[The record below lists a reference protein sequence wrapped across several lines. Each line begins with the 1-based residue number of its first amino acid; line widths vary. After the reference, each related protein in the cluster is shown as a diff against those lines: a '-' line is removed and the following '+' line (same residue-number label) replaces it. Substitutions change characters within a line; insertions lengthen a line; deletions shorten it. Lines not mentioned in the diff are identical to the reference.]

1 MIWILLLL
9 LPLAVANIRLTY
21 PPSRYQLLNH
31 SIDNRKFQQPCGIS
45 KDPKDIVTWLPSGAD
60 INITWLQLAS
70 HNGKL
75 RLELLNEMD
84 QMIAVLSPIT
94 RTDSDS
100 AALKTSATVM
110 LPKNYECYGCVIR
123 IMQQEIG
130 KNYSS
135 YSCADVNIVN
145 EIPDGDTCLHN
156 GKRKYG
162 ICECDTHSSGDNC
175 QYHDECIDEKDC
187 SNHGRCVEFSND
199 ILTTKQ
205 CFCQRGYFG
214 KTCQHVS
221 QSFMDDSEFLPTL
234 YQMREVGEDNDKIYW
249 RILQN
254 EIEFVLKFKTDSW
267 VGIGWK
273 PKNPDEYCPS
283 LRNIESQEAKL
294 SDDLIT
300 TSSWW
305 TSDTTTTTEEIT
317 TITNEAFSSQ
327 SISNKQ
333 SSHSQKNIK
342 IEKICGE
349 NEEFSH
355 CPEYTR
361 QCEASC
367 DWTKF
372 PETIPNCPRACG
384 TPKCVCKEGF
394 VRSANDNNTCV
405 PFDYCSDE
413 AEIECPINSTWAKC
427 GIACEPTCENMYDT
441 SPCPASCD
449 EPACTC
455 ADNYVRHKQNCI
467 FWGDCPNLEQ
477 RFASDFS
484 TSTPIKTAAIKTK
497 NIVSAS
503 AEIATTKSHK
513 SNIYNNQSEI
523 TTIATVVETESLTC
537 GINETINECG
547 RACETNCSNVYARE
561 KCTQCFRPACACI
574 HGYARLGDR
583 CVYWANCPR
592 ESRRVSSHDRQH
604 NPQSLP
610 RSSISSVITTG
621 ENSNGTESM
630 KSFLKSSNNSRIE
643 IRELNLTDTEA
654 FVKGVNVQSQNISN
668 AKFSTLLESDPG
680 VVGDVCY
687 GDWRWPPDCRDCDY
701 RISWNYL
708 DDTDEIEFSI
718 ETRAPSNWWTGVGF
732 SPTGTMVE
740 ADIIIV
746 KSRNG
751 ELSLH
756 DMYSTEYGVPR
767 EDSKQDV
774 YTPTVIGTHVN
785 GVLRVQFTR
794 KRDTGDRKADHHFSE
809 TNCYKFLF
817 PVSGGRLEPD
827 GQLSKHISI
836 PHVSEEKICIQSCTA
851 PQNLQATSSCDT
863 EYRYPAGCSDTACD
877 YIAKWEYNMARKDVK
892 FEISSKEL
900 GRWTGIG
907 FSRDG
912 QMANSDIYIG
922 WVFEGKAYVTD
933 RFAYGRQLPAID
945 PADRQDIYEIGG
957 KAEDD
962 IQTIT
967 FRRKILPA
975 DTITDFPLNLCYYFL
990 FPIGGG
996 RVLARKSQD
1005 FQNAKTPIGYH
1016 DLYQPKISRTKI
1028 CICDQ
1033 NGVSIASNDGPPAV
1047 RHRRRINEMNMPY
1060 RRKRQ
1065 SQDPF
1070 DIQIDPFSGIDK
1082 MNATILS
1089 EIMEPKLGPE
1099 LKPSDLLFID
1109 STAEVPTSKPESD
1122 SLPMSKIEITI
1133 PNPTTPQQQLKEEKN
1148 EKVDKSMDCVDMV
1161 VGLVNDD
1168 NTSYVR
1174 DYYSISQI
1182 APQTDEFF
1190 GEYDSLTSAIAYQ
1203 QNGITTIIFR
1213 KFLEASDQADRT
1225 ISPKETTVIWMKG
1238 MKSVPISAESIS
1250 QEKATISFL
1259 NSENLRGELTIN
1271 FFGDE
1276 EDELIQLQK
1285 ISHKSECSGNYTYPM
1300 NCTDEKCTY
1309 MINWWTDGK
1318 KISFTLSAKIP
1329 SYHWTGIGFSYDGSM
1344 AHSDII
1350 AVNVMDEGTIKVL
1363 DMFSP
1368 GYSRPKIDSEQD
1380 LFNIRAFY
1388 DQGRIYANFSRYL
1401 ISTDENDISINQCI
1415 YFLYPVNGGL
1425 IDMETNEIG
1434 KHKEA
1439 PIPSRRKICPISCSN
1454 NNLAVKKLPQNE
1466 PLHKAS
1472 LLPEESITAESI
1484 MFDVVLRILNR
1495 EWSPHFANRNTQE
1508 FHQLAV
1514 EVTNEVNGMVKTKF
1528 PQMKVIEIKKFK
1540 EGSVLAFMT
1549 LFSDDEPLPTDY
1561 ELKEYLKKQVKLQS
1575 TEALELEVASVILR
1589 KPEEES
1595 SKKFDKIGNW
1605 IVLSI
1610 GVSLFLIATFL
1621 VCCIISRSR
1630 KVRSDNCNNYN
1641 VHYPMNGYAC
1651 SNNFAVSPLNSKK
1664 SGFENAAYHAT
1675 HSRQFSQATTAS
1687 QNGTSK
1693 GSPNTLEDIPKGV
1706 GETTYQEWLSKVAS
1720 KPGAQQHEEL
1730 SSPSVRHPISRRS
1743 FSGPSYISHTQDA
1756 NNFYGEVRLGPPGY
1770 YRPY

>member
-1 MIWILLLL
+1 
-9 LPLAVANIRLTY
+9 
-21 PPSRYQLLNH
+21 
-31 SIDNRKFQQPCGIS
+31 
-45 KDPKDIVTWLPSGAD
+45 
-60 INITWLQLAS
+60 
-70 HNGKL
+70 
-75 RLELLNEMD
+75 MD

-100 AALKTSATVM
+100 AAFNSNVT
-110 LPKNYECYGCVIR
+110 KNYECYGCVIR

-175 QYHDECIDEKDC
+175 QYHDECIDEKIAVIMED
-187 SNHGRCVEFSND
+187 VL
-199 ILTTKQ
+199 I
-205 CFCQRGYFG
+205 
-214 KTCQHVS
+214 S

-449 EPACTC
+449 EPACT
-455 ADNYVRHKQNCI
+455 
-467 FWGDCPNLEQ
+467 
-477 RFASDFS
+477 S
-484 TSTPIKTAAIKTK
+484 
-497 NIVSAS
+497 
-503 AEIATTKSHK
+503 
-513 SNIYNNQSEI
+513 
-523 TTIATVVETESLTC
+523 TVVETESLTC

-1070 DIQIDPFSGIDK
+1070 DIQIDPF
-1082 MNATILS
+1082 
-1089 EIMEPKLGPE
+1089 
-1099 LKPSDLLFID
+1099 
-1109 STAEVPTSKPESD
+1109 
-1122 SLPMSKIEITI
+1122 
-1133 PNPTTPQQQLKEEKN
+1133 Q
-1148 EKVDKSMDCVDMV
+1148 
-1161 VGLVNDD
+1161 
-1168 NTSYVR
+1168 
-1174 DYYSISQI
+1174 
-1182 APQTDEFF
+1182 
-1190 GEYDSLTSAIAYQ
+1190 
-1203 QNGITTIIFR
+1203 
-1213 KFLEASDQADRT
+1213 
-1225 ISPKETTVIWMKG
+1225 
-1238 MKSVPISAESIS
+1238 ESI
-1250 QEKATISFL
+1250 K
-1259 NSENLRGELTIN
+1259 LRKN
-1271 FFGDE
+1271 P
-1276 EDELIQLQK
+1276 EDE
-1285 ISHKSECSGNYTYPM
+1285 G
-1300 NCTDEKCTY
+1300 
-1309 MINWWTDGK
+1309 
-1318 KISFTLSAKIP
+1318 
-1329 SYHWTGIGFSYDGSM
+1329 
-1344 AHSDII
+1344 
-1350 AVNVMDEGTIKVL
+1350 
-1363 DMFSP
+1363 
-1368 GYSRPKIDSEQD
+1368 
-1380 LFNIRAFY
+1380 
-1388 DQGRIYANFSRYL
+1388 
-1401 ISTDENDISINQCI
+1401 
-1415 YFLYPVNGGL
+1415 
-1425 IDMETNEIG
+1425 
-1434 KHKEA
+1434 
-1439 PIPSRRKICPISCSN
+1439 
-1454 NNLAVKKLPQNE
+1454 
-1466 PLHKAS
+1466 
-1472 LLPEESITAESI
+1472 
-1484 MFDVVLRILNR
+1484 
-1495 EWSPHFANRNTQE
+1495 
-1508 FHQLAV
+1508 
-1514 EVTNEVNGMVKTKF
+1514 
-1528 PQMKVIEIKKFK
+1528 
-1540 EGSVLAFMT
+1540 
-1549 LFSDDEPLPTDY
+1549 
-1561 ELKEYLKKQVKLQS
+1561 
-1575 TEALELEVASVILR
+1575 
-1589 KPEEES
+1589 
-1595 SKKFDKIGNW
+1595 
-1605 IVLSI
+1605 
-1610 GVSLFLIATFL
+1610 
-1621 VCCIISRSR
+1621 
-1630 KVRSDNCNNYN
+1630 
-1641 VHYPMNGYAC
+1641 
-1651 SNNFAVSPLNSKK
+1651 
-1664 SGFENAAYHAT
+1664 
-1675 HSRQFSQATTAS
+1675 
-1687 QNGTSK
+1687 
-1693 GSPNTLEDIPKGV
+1693 
-1706 GETTYQEWLSKVAS
+1706 
-1720 KPGAQQHEEL
+1720 
-1730 SSPSVRHPISRRS
+1730 
-1743 FSGPSYISHTQDA
+1743 
-1756 NNFYGEVRLGPPGY
+1756 
-1770 YRPY
+1770 